1 MDPVERTILP
11 GTTEEITVGELV
23 SYYYEK
29 LSEVYDSPEI
39 RDLAVATIVED
50 LLCRR

>member
-1 MDPVERTILP
+1 MDPIEKIGLP
-11 GTTEEITVGELV
+11 RDSEMTLGELI
-23 SYYYEK
+23 SYYYDK
-29 LSEVYDSPEI
+29 LSEVYDSPEL